1 MQGILDSNDNQN
13 VRVCFLFVWVFFFR
27 EQSIKTKFSN
37 ALLYTSSRLKYPLI
51 VCVNYQISKIMHNVY
66 ESTNYALISGLWLFP
81 FNLDIMNRPENW
93 LTHGMFN
100 TLLIKKNNS

>member
-37 ALLYTSSRLKYPLI
+37 ALLCTSSRLKYPLI

-81 FNLDIMNRPENW
+81 FNLDIMNRPEN
-93 LTHGMFN
+93 
-100 TLLIKKNNS
+100 